1 MDSFFLFFC
10 ISTIPV
16 GIAVVAAAP
25 AGQSE
30 LPWLS
35 GFGHQAD
42 PEEVGLL
49 AESESGFVHP
59 AESILQSTNNRGT
72 WSAGTSEEDIKSYL
86 EQNPV

>member
-1 MDSFFLFFC
+1 MFFLFFFC
-10 ISTIPV
+10 IPSIPV

-25 AGQSE
+25 AGHSE
-30 LPWLS
+30 LPRLS

-59 AESILQSTNNRGT
+59 AESMWESKNDRGT
-72 WSAGTSEEDIKSYL
+72 WSADTSEQDIMAYL
-86 EQNPV
+86 E